1 MASVMIED
9 LAKKYEMSEAE
20 IERVL
25 GMSLEFSANRLA
37 NGNAISGSNI
47 TAHRGHVFGVCRS
60 VRSSI
65 SLGAGARFMKAT
77 YKLALMDLIAEA
89 KALGANAIINMAIST
104 SQGDNYYVTVTG
116 DAVQVEAD

>member
-1 MASVMIED
+1 MIKD
-9 LAKKYEMSEAE
+9 LAKKYEMSEAD
-20 IERVL
+20 IESVL
-25 GMSLEFSANRLA
+25 EAPLEFAANRLA
-37 NGNAISGSNI
+37 NGNAIPGSTI
-47 TAHRGHVFGVCRS
+47 ATHRGHVFGVCRS

>member
-1 MASVMIED
+1 MIEG

-25 GMSLEFSANRLA
+25 GMSLEFAANRMA
-37 NGNAISGSNI
+37 NGSVIVGSNI
-47 TAHRGHVFGVCRS
+47 TAHRGHVFGACRS

-77 YKLALMDLIAEA
+77 YKLALMDLIEEA
-89 KALGANAIINMAIST
+89 KALGTNAIINMAIST

-116 DAVQVEAD
+116 DAVQVDAD